1 MTCILKWYNDGLRV
15 PVVTWLSGVV
25 PSEWLQV
32 SPMLFEKDD
41 DSNGHMDFVASAS
54 ALRAR
59 MYAIE
64 AADRLK
70 TKRIAGKIIP
80 AIATATAAVA
90 GLVRPD
96 GGSHALSLRLMDTA
110 ETDFITEFSK
120 LMNYNVL
127 HLGLKWIVFIF
138 HPRWR

>member
-1 MTCILKWYNDGLRV
+1 MS
-15 PVVTWLSGVV
+15 P
-25 PSEWLQV
+25 LQ
-32 SPMLFEKDD
+32 FEKDD

-64 AADRLK
+64 PADRLK

-90 GLVRPD
+90 GLVRAAVFLV
-96 GGSHALSLRLMDTA
+96 GCLVLYQA
-110 ETDFITEFSK
+110 
-120 LMNYNVL
+120 YNVAL
-127 HLGLKWIVFIF
+127 CASKALKLAVFNEILSFTMINRFSLIKFFKISFDHGLKLSVQSFF
-138 HPRWR
+138 SFYNDNNN